1 MNRHSIGFRLVCG
14 GCLAVIVPLAIVGFI
29 STYKASSAL
38 EQQAMVAIQ
47 SGATDVASLVDS
59 VLGEEKK
66 VATAYAANSLV
77 REVGELVKEL
87 GSESVADQ
95 VLILR
100 KSMKEMYQ
108 QLGGQYLGIF
118 VTDPSGKLYTGE
130 RSDGSEYKGSEV
142 SGRDYFQEAKQ
153 TGKAVVGELVI
164 SKSTGELI
172 SVVCAPIYS
181 ADKEF
186 LGIFGMPMNAS
197 ALTDIVTRKKVGE
210 TGYAF
215 MVNRDGFVIS
225 HPDSENLLK
234 LNLKDLQGM
243 ESITNSMLSGKTGVS
258 SYVIKDTKKI
268 AGYAPV
274 PLKGWSVA
282 LSQDSD
288 ELLKAANAIRNSII
302 IVTAVTLL
310 VVSLVVFFAAKAIT
324 DPINSVVASLKDI
337 AQGEGDLT
345 KRLSVANKD
354 ELGEMARWFNTFID
368 KLQGIIKDIAIDTE
382 KVDASARSLTTISQG
397 LSLNAGETSRR
408 SENVATAAEEMSANL
423 NSVAA
428 GMEQSTT
435 NASMVASAAEEMSAT
450 ISEIAKNSEQA
461 HMISKEAVTK
471 AKYTSGKINELQ
483 IAAQAINTVTETI
496 TEISEQTN
504 LLALNATIEAARAGD
519 AGKGFAVV
527 ANEIK
532 ELAKQT
538 AEATQ
543 NIKRQIGEVQGTT
556 EETTQE
562 INEISAVINRVNEI
576 VATISSSVAEQ
587 SSATGEIA
595 SNISQASQG
604 LIEVNENVN
613 QISAVAGTITQD
625 VSTVSSASVEISES
639 SNEVNSSAE
648 ALHQLARHLSDIV
661 NSFKVK

>member
-1 MNRHSIGFRLVCG
+1 MNRHSIGFRLILG
-14 GCLAVIVPLAIVGFI
+14 GCVAVIVPLAIVGFI
-29 STYKASSAL
+29 STYKASRSL
-38 EQQAMVAIQ
+38 EQQAKVAVQ
-47 SGATDVASLVDS
+47 SGATDVAGLVDS
-59 VLGEEKK
+59 VLAEEQKI
-66 VATAYAANSLV
+66 ATAYAANSLV
-77 REVGELVKEL
+77 KDVGQLVKEQ
-87 GSESVADQ
+87 GVENVAGQ
-95 VLILR
+95 VLKLR
-100 KSMKEMYQ
+100 MSMKEMYQ
-108 QLGGQYLGIF
+108 QLGKQYLGIF
-118 VTDPSGKLYTGE
+118 VTDASGKLYTGE
-130 RSDGSEYKGSEV
+130 RSDGSEYKGSDV
-142 SGRDYFQEAKQ
+142 SSRDYFQEAKR
-153 TGKAVVGELVI
+153 TGQAVVGELVV

-181 ADKEF
+181 SNKEF

-197 ALTDIVTRKKVGE
+197 ALTDIVSRKKIGE

-215 MVNRDGFVIS
+215 MVNREGLVIS
-225 HPDSENLLK
+225 HPDAENLLK
-234 LNLKDLQGM
+234 LNINDLQGM
-243 ESITNSMLSGKTGVS
+243 ESIASAMLAGKTGVS
-258 SYVIKDTKKI
+258 SYVFKNIENI

-274 PLKGWSVA
+274 PIKGWSVA
-282 LSQDSD
+282 FTQSVEELSRP
-288 ELLKAANAIRNSII
+288 AYAIRNSII

-310 VVSLVVFFAAKAIT
+310 VVSLLVFLAAKAIT
-324 DPINSVVASLKDI
+324 GPINKIVENLKDI
-337 AQGEGDLT
+337 AEGEGDLT
-345 KRLSVANKD
+345 RRLPDTSKD
-354 ELGEMARWFNTFID
+354 ELGEMARCFNTFIE
-368 KLQGIIKDIAIDTE
+368 KLQGIIKNIAVDTE
-382 KVDASARSLTTISQG
+382 EVDASAKSLTTISRE

-428 GMEQSTT
+428 GMEESTT

-471 AKYTSGKINELQ
+471 AKFTSDKINELQ
-483 IAAQAINTVTETI
+483 NAAQAINAVTETI

-504 LLALNATIEAARAGD
+504 LLALNATIEAARAGE
-519 AGKGFAVV
+519 AGKGFAIV

-556 EETTQE
+556 GETTQE
-562 INEISAVINRVNEI
+562 INEISSVISRVNEI

-613 QISAVAGTITQD
+613 QISAVAGTITED

-648 ALHQLARHLSDIV
+648 ALHKLARHLSDIV
-661 NSFKVK
+661 NSFKIK

>member
-1 MNRHSIGFRLVCG
+1 LVIG

-38 EQQAMVAIQ
+38 EQQAMVTIQ
-47 SGATDVASLVDS
+47 GGATDIAGLVDS

-77 REVGELVKEL
+77 REVGQLVKEE
-87 GSESVADQ
+87 GRESSADEVQ
-95 VLILR
+95 KLR
-100 KSMKEMYQ
+100 IAMKEMYQ

-118 VTDPSGKLYTGE
+118 VTDSAGNLYTGE
-130 RSDGSEYKGSEV
+130 RSDGSEYTGSDV
-142 SGRDYFQEAKQ
+142 SSRDYFQEAKR
-153 TGKAVVGELVI
+153 TGQAVVGELVI

-172 SVVCAPIYS
+172 SVVCAPVFS
-181 ADKEF
+181 EKKEF

-197 ALTDIVTRKKVGE
+197 ALTDIVTRKKQGE
-210 TGYAF
+210 TGYAY
-215 MVNRDGFVIS
+215 MVDREGIIIS
-225 HPDSENLLK
+225 HPNPEYLLK

-243 ESITNSMLSGKTGVS
+243 ESIASAMLAGQSGVS
-258 SYVIKDTKKI
+258 SYVFKGTKKI

-282 LSQDSD
+282 LAQDSE
-288 ELLKAANAIRNSII
+288 ELLRAAHAIRNSII
-302 IVTAVTLL
+302 IVTLITLL

-324 DPINSVVASLKDI
+324 DPINRVVASLKDI

-345 KRLSVANKD
+345 KRLPVASKD

-368 KLQGIIKDIAIDTE
+368 KLQGIIKEIAIDTG
-382 KVDASARSLTTISQG
+382 KVDSSAQSLTLISQG
-397 LSLNAGETSRR
+397 LSSNASETSRR

-423 NSVAA
+423 SSVAA

-435 NASMVASAAEEMSAT
+435 NVAMVASASEEMSAT

-461 HMISKEAVTK
+461 HTISKEAVTK

-504 LLALNATIEAARAGD
+504 LLALNATIEAARAGE

-538 AEATQ
+538 AAATQ

-556 EETTQE
+556 EETTLE

-587 SSATGEIA
+587 SAATGEIA

-613 QISAVAGTITQD
+613 QISAVAGTITED
-625 VSTVSSASVEISES
+625 VTTVSSASIEISES

-648 ALHQLARHLSDIV
+648 SLHQLARHLSDIV
-661 NSFKVK
+661 NGFKVK

>member
-1 MNRHSIGFRLVCG
+1 MNRHSIGFRLFFG
-14 GCLAVIVPLAIVGFI
+14 GCLAVIVPLVIVGFM
-29 STYKASSAL
+29 STYKASNAL
-38 EQQAMVAIQ
+38 EQQAMVTIQ
-47 SGATDVASLVDS
+47 SGATDIAGLVDAI
-59 VLGEEKK
+59 LGEEKK
-66 VATAYAANSLV
+66 VATAYAANSFV
-77 REVGELVKEL
+77 REVGALVKEQ
-87 GSESVADQ
+87 GVESVADQ
-95 VLILR
+95 VQKLR
-100 KSMKEMYQ
+100 RVMKEMYQ

-118 VTDPSGKLYTGE
+118 VTDQSGKLYTGE
-130 RSDGSEYKGSEV
+130 RADGSEYKGSDV
-142 SGRDYFQEAKQ
+142 SSRDYFQEAKR
-153 TGKAVVGELVI
+153 TGQAVVGELVI

-172 SVVCAPIYS
+172 SVVCAPVFS
-181 ADKEF
+181 EKKEF

-197 ALTDIVTRKKVGE
+197 ALTDIVSRKKLGK
-210 TGYAF
+210 TGYAY
-215 MVNRDGFVIS
+215 MVNREGLIIS
-225 HPDSENLLK
+225 HPDPEKLLK
-234 LNLKDLQGM
+234 INLKDLSGM
-243 ESITNSMLSGKTGVS
+243 ESITSSMLAGKTDVS
-258 SYVIKDTKKI
+258 QYVYQDTKKI

-282 LSQDSD
+282 LTQDSD
-288 ELLKAANAIRNSII
+288 ELLRAAHAIRNSII
-302 IVTAVTLL
+302 IITLITL
-310 VVSLVVFFAAKAIT
+310 FVVSLLVFFAAKAIT
-324 DPINSVVASLKDI
+324 DPINRVVASLKDI

-345 KRLSVANKD
+345 KRLPVANKD

-368 KLQGIIKDIAIDTE
+368 KLQEIIKEISIDTE
-382 KVDASARSLTTISQG
+382 KVDASARSLTAISKL
-397 LSLNAGETSRR
+397 LSSNAGETSSR

-435 NASMVASAAEEMSAT
+435 NVSMVASASEEMSAT

-483 IAAQAINTVTETI
+483 VAAQAINTVTETI

-504 LLALNATIEAARAGD
+504 LLALNATIEAARAGE

-538 AEATQ
+538 ADATQ
-543 NIKRQIGEVQGTT
+543 NIKRQISEVQGTT

-604 LIEVNENVN
+604 LVEVNENVN
-613 QISAVAGTITQD
+613 QISAVAGTITQE
-625 VSTVSSASVEISES
+625 VSTVSSASIEISES

-648 ALHQLARHLSDIV
+648 SLHQLARHLSDIV